1 MKKITGTMYS
11 YYFLCP
17 RKMWLFARDLSMEHE
32 SEAVAIGKLI
42 DEYSHS
48 RETKHIMIDELAN
61 IDFIKDSIVCEIK
74 KSSREKQMA
83 VNQIKYYLYL
93 LKQYDV
99 KAVKGRLSV
108 PKERLSEDVFLSW
121 EDEAR
126 IAENLAKIKSI
137 IADEIMP
144 PVLNNKM
151 RTCKACAYFEFCY
164 I

>member
-1 MKKITGTMYS
+1 MKKITGLMYS
-11 YYFLCP
+11 YYFLCS
-17 RKMWLFARDLSMEHE
+17 RKLWLFARDLSMEHE
-32 SEAVAIGKLI
+32 SENVAIGKLI

-99 KAVKGRLSV
+99 KAVKGQLRV
-108 PKERLSEDVFLSW
+108 PKEKLVENVFLNKD
-121 EDEAR
+121 DELQ
-126 IAENLAKIKSI
+126 IADNLAKIKEI
-137 IADEIMP
+137 ISSKNMP
-144 PVLNNKM
+144 AVLNNRM
-151 RTCKACAYFEFCY
+151 RTCRACAYFELCY